1 LSITPPEV
9 ADIIIA
15 IREKKL
21 PDRTKVGTAWSFFK
35 NPIVSKQQ
43 YIKLLKKYPA
53 LKWNETQNASF
64 KLSAGQL
71 IDLIGY
77 KWKNKW
83 QVWTYADH
91 ALVLINQWWATGKDI
106 LKFAKEIQKKVLQQF
121 DVVLEPEVMI
131 I

>member
-1 LSITPPEV
+1 V

-35 NPIVSKQQ
+35 NPIVTKQQ
-43 YIKLLKKYPA
+43 YTRLLKKYPE
-53 LKWNETQNASF
+53 LKWNETQKSSF

-77 KWKNKW
+77 KWQTRW
-83 QVWTYADH
+83 PVGTYPNH
-91 ALVLINQWWATGKDI
+91 ALVLINEWWATGKDI
-106 LKFAKEIQKKVLQQF
+106 LKFAKEIQKKVLEQF
-121 DVVLEPEVMI
+121 DVVLEPEVI
-131 I
+131 II